1 MRRPSWLTRH
11 PIQSKYL
18 FIVMMSML
26 CPTIVLASLL
36 YFVIFTLMAEQ
47 FALPEGIYIML
58 MLVFYKVNLFMIIGM
73 PIMFI
78 VVFLWGLFISHRFAG
93 PILRMEK
100 DLDEILSG
108 NWNKT
113 IKLRKKDDLAG
124 VADRVNK
131 IIAMK
136 RSG

>member
-11 PIQSKYL
+11 PIQFKYL

-26 CPTIVLASLL
+26 CPTIVLAGLL

-58 MLVFYKVNLFMIIGM
+58 MPVFYKINLFMIIGM

-78 VVFLWGLFISHRFAG
+78 VVFLWGLFIFHRFAG
-93 PILRMEK
+93 HILRMEK

-108 NWNKT
+108 NWNKI

-131 IIAMK
+131 IISMK

>member
-58 MLVFYKVNLFMIIGM
+58 MPVFYKVNLFMIIGM

-113 IKLRKKDDLAG
+113 IKLRKKDDLSG

>member
-58 MLVFYKVNLFMIIGM
+58 MPVFYKINLFMIIGM

-113 IKLRKKDDLAG
+113 IKLRKKDDLSG

-131 IIAMK
+131 IIEMK
-136 RSG
+136 RPG